1 MTDERFPEPHVPLG
15 VGTLVADS
23 FTTLGRHL
31 FPILLIGF
39 VPSLLGVVLSG
50 SLVGFDTVL
59 SLEETETASGGA
71 SALTGLVDLVVYSVT
86 TAFLVQLAYDAK
98 LKRPIRL
105 GKYIAPALA
114 SIFPIAILGI
124 VVGLLVGVAA
134 LALIIPG
141 LWVYA
146 VFSVMEPAV
155 VIERLGFKGLGR
167 SAKLT
172 KGYRWPILGALAITW
187 ACAMAIIVLALFVTD
202 LAMSSGILA
211 VSIVL
216 YAALTAIGTG
226 LVSILTALIYARLR
240 EIKEGVSVDQI
251 VSVFD

>member
-1 MTDERFPEPHVPLG
+1 MTDAQIPEPQIPLG
-15 VGTLVADS
+15 VGTLVAES
-23 FTTLGRHL
+23 FSTLSRHF
-31 FPILLIGF
+31 FPVLLIGF

-50 SLVGFDTVL
+50 SLVGFDMVL

-98 LKRPIRL
+98 LERPIRL

-124 VVGLLVGVAA
+124 VVALLMGVGA
-134 LALIIPG
+134 LAFIIPG

-172 KGYRWPILGALAITW
+172 KGYRWPILGALSINW
-187 ACAMAIIVLALFVTD
+187 ICAMVIIVLALFVTD
-202 LAMSSGILA
+202 LAMGSGILA
-211 VSIVL
+211 LSIVL